1 VGIDIVYNS
10 FMKLVSKIEDA
21 KMLIEGIA
29 DDAQKILSMVQFS
42 IPVAESMIKRVID
55 RAKEVQSIFKAE
67 DNNGRN
73 G

>member
-1 VGIDIVYNS
+1 VDPSIVYNS

-21 KMLIEGIA
+21 KVLIEGIA

-42 IPVAESMIKRVID
+42 IPVAESMINRVID
-55 RAKEVQSIFKAE
+55 RAKEVKNIFKAE
-67 DNNGRN
+67 EDNGRN

>member
-1 VGIDIVYNS
+1 
-10 FMKLVSKIEDA
+10 MKLVSKIEDA
-21 KMLIEGIA
+21 KTLIEGIA